1 MSDARAS
8 AEIAAPAEKVWRLV
22 SDLPR
27 MGEWSPENTGG
38 RWIGGASGP
47 ATGARF
53 RGSNRKG
60 LRRWSTTV
68 TVTAADEGK
77 KFAFDV
83 TYGPLAISTWE
94 YTFTANGNVTTVV
107 EEWTDRRPTWMKIA
121 SAPAMGVADRAAHN
135 QRGMEHTLDRLKATA
150 ERG

>member
-8 AEIAAPAEKVWRLV
+8 ADIAAPAEKVWSLV

-38 RWIGGASGP
+38 TWIGGATGP
-47 ATGARF
+47 AAGARF

-60 LRRWSTTV
+60 LRRWSTTC
-68 TVTAADEGK
+68 TVTAADAGK
-77 KFAFDV
+77 RFAFEV

-94 YTFTANGNVTTVV
+94 YTFTPNGEGTTVV
-107 EEWTDRRPTWMKIA
+107 EEWTDRRPAWMKVMSI
-121 SAPAMGVADRAAHN
+121 PVMGVADRADHN
-135 QRGMEHTLDRLKATA
+135 RRGMEHTLERLKVAA
-150 ERG
+150 EQG

>member
-8 AEIAAPAEKVWRLV
+8 ADISAPADKIWTLV

-38 RWIGGASGP
+38 KWLGGASGP
-47 ATGARF
+47 AVGARF

-60 LRRWSTTV
+60 LRRWSTTC
-68 TVTAADEGK
+68 TVTEADAGK

-83 TYGPLAISTWE
+83 AYGPVAISTWE
-94 YTFTANGNVTTVV
+94 YTLSTNGNGTTVV
-107 EEWTDRRPTWMKIA
+107 EEWSDRRPAWMKIA
-121 SAPAMGVADRAAHN
+121 AIPVMGVADRAEHN
-135 QRGMEHTLDRLKATA
+135 RRGMEKTLDRLKAAA
-150 ERG
+150 ES